1 MFGNKPAKPDGRIDT
16 LIGAT
21 ARVDGNVHFT
31 GGLRIDGTVKGNV
44 IAEDAGTVILS
55 EEASVEGEIRV
66 GHAVINGRVVGPI
79 HGAESVELQA
89 KANVNGDVH
98 YKALEVHLGA
108 VVQGRLVHASEHRG
122 DKVVSFK
129 PITAD

>member
-21 ARVDGNVHFT
+21 SRVDGNVHFT
-31 GGLRIDGTVKGNV
+31 GGLRIDGIVKGSV
-44 IAEDAGTVILS
+44 IAQDAGTLIVS

-66 GHAVINGRVVGPI
+66 AHAVINGHVVGPI
-79 HGAESVELQA
+79 HGTESVELQA

-98 YKALEVHLGA
+98 YRSLEVHLGA
-108 VVQGRLVHASEHRG
+108 IVQGRLVHAVEVRG
-122 DKVVSFK
+122 EKVVSIK
-129 PITAD
+129 PSTGD

>member
-1 MFGNKPAKPDGRIDT
+1 MFGSKPAKPDGRIDT

-31 GGLRIDGTVKGNV
+31 GGLRIDGTVKGSV
-44 IAEDAGTVILS
+44 IAEDTGTVIVS

-79 HGAESVELQA
+79 HGKESVELQA

-98 YKALEVHLGA
+98 YKSLEVHLGA
-108 VVQGRLVHASEHRG
+108 IVQGRLVHAAEFRG
-122 DKVVSFK
+122 EKVVSLK
-129 PITAD
+129 PGTGD